1 MIRDNLKI
9 NEFGK
14 RLVDQTRAREK
25 KALERSDRQISTS
38 AELDRQKQVRLPL
51 CGKETKNI
59 PNGMLR
65 SGLFSLYRHEL
76 RAHLESEKIAS
87 INGVDI
93 QYTGKAMNQE
103 DLTVYASLIS
113 QLAKN
118 NTGETFSTSLYKIL
132 TDIGKRNSGK
142 NRKDLID
149 TMMRLRGAAIKIS
162 QGEQR
167 YIGGLIDRAN
177 INEITGR
184 WEITIDT
191 KIAVL
196 FRDDQYTRI
205 HWNLRLGLRK
215 KPLAMWLHGFF
226 SSHKKPYPIR
236 ASTIQKLCMSSSSER
251 NFRNLTLPRALSEI
265 SRVSRELGKEFE
277 WEIEGGLVRILKNF
291 EDLPD
296 EKI

>member
-14 RLVDQTRAREK
+14 RLVEQTRAREK
-25 KALERSDRQISTS
+25 KALEKSSIQISTTT
-38 AELDRQKQVRLPL
+38 ELNRQKQIRLPY
-51 CGKETKNI
+51 CAPGTKNI

-65 SGLFSLYRHEL
+65 SGLFSLYRKDI
-76 RAHLESEKIAS
+76 RTHLEREEIAS
-87 INGVDI
+87 LAGVEI
-93 QYTGKAMNQE
+93 RYTGKAMNQE

-113 QLAKN
+113 LQSN
-118 NTGETFSTSLYKIL
+118 NTGEIFSSSLYKIL
-132 TDIGKRNSGK
+132 TDIGKRNSGQ
-142 NRKDLID
+142 NRRDLID
-149 TMMRLRGAAIKIS
+149 TIIRLRGAVVEIT

-177 INEITGR
+177 INEITGK
-184 WEITIDT
+184 WEITIDP

-205 HWNLRLGLRK
+205 HWNLRLSLRK

-226 SSHKKPYPIR
+226 SSHKKPYPIK
-236 ASTIQKLCMSSSSER
+236 ASTIQNLCKSRSSSQR
-251 NFRNLTLPRALSEI
+251 NFRNITLPKALSEI
-265 SRVSRELGKEFE
+265 SRVSRALGKEFQ